1 MQQFA
6 FSSKFTACIIVD
18 LCIAKHN
25 YRQIASAQVF
35 FVPIF
40 LCESIMHCIPCSSG
54 VTWAVGLLGK
64 AFPGPLVAV
73 AFVALNSLQGLL
85 IFVFSVLMSQRC
97 RARLNREL
105 STRSVGRRLWDGA
118 DGYCF
123 CSKTNSS
130 IWRLMFA
137 QSTNAENQTNRKRR
151 KCPSLFSRGVDGAN
165 ADVCIKSIFF
175 PANPCRGLP
184 TTLAGL
190 RGSPRG
196 SSGNAGLGGGG
207 GGGMRSTKESTA
219 KGDTTGHGKIRYG
232 IRT

>member
-1 MQQFA
+1 
-6 FSSKFTACIIVD
+6 
-18 LCIAKHN
+18 
-25 YRQIASAQVF
+25 
-35 FVPIF
+35 
-40 LCESIMHCIPCSSG
+40 MHCKTQLSTNCICTGFFGTNLFMRVNHALYSLFLSG

-105 STRSVGRRLWDGA
+105 STRSVGRRFWDGA

-165 ADVCIKSIFF
+165 ADVCIKSIFSPPTHAGASPPPW
-175 PANPCRGLP
+175 PASGAARGAAAA
-184 TTLAGL
+184 TRAWGEE
-190 RGSPRG
+190 GEG
-196 SSGNAGLGGGG
+196 
-207 GGGMRSTKESTA
+207 E
-219 KGDTTGHGKIRYG
+219 
-232 IRT
+232 